1 MVVERAVHILSS
13 GDMHMRMIKQGAVV
27 VAALSLVTLGA
38 CTLDI
43 QNPNQPTQEQVT
55 TSVDGVIALATGLQ
69 GRFAQSYGNFAYM
82 AGLVTDEF
90 ASTSAALISIS
101 DAEQG
106 AVPTGTG
113 IADNVFNS
121 IYRTVRTADDLL
133 AGSSALASQFEPGT
147 RSGIR
152 ALAYALKAEA
162 LGEAIQS
169 YQRIPINTYNVTA
182 PTYVGRSVALP
193 YIRAL
198 LDSAA
203 AEIATTPPSTFFNTS
218 IITPGVSLTNV
229 IQLFRARYAR
239 LANDDATAI
248 AASNLVARTG
258 PTALSLLTFP
268 SPAVNFFANVT
279 GGTNG
284 IAPRRQYRTSMD
296 PQDQRWQ
303 YFVTP
308 STTLTGRVGALL
320 DPWSRYANP
329 QAPMPVYMPDEALLI
344 KAEALTRQNQLAAAQ
359 PVLDSVRTDCTG
371 GRGIDDPKAC
381 LSPLGGQLTQQ
392 QLIAE
397 IYNQRKYELFSTGLR
412 WEDTRRLSAIIGPV
426 AAPAV
431 PTSGQRCWLPYAVG
445 DRNANPNATFA
456 ALPDPTEPSSFPAG
470 CPTT

>member
-1 MVVERAVHILSS
+1 MRIMKHVAVAL
-13 GDMHMRMIKQGAVV
+13 
-27 VAALSLVTLGA
+27 AALSVVALGA

-55 TSVDGVIALATGLQ
+55 TSPDGVIALATGLQ

-106 AVPTGTG
+106 AVPSGTA

-121 IYRTVRTADDLL
+121 VYRTVRTADDLL
-133 AGSSALASQFEPGT
+133 AGSVALSSQFDAGT
-147 RSGIR
+147 KSGIR
-152 ALAYALKAEA
+152 ALAFALKAEA
-162 LGEAIQS
+162 LGEALQS
-169 YQRIPINTYNVTA
+169 YQKIPIKTYNVTA
-182 PTYVGRSVALP
+182 PTYVGRSEALP
-193 YIRAL
+193 YVRAL

-203 AEIATTPPSTFFNTS
+203 AEIAATAPSAFFNAN
-218 IITPGVSLTNV
+218 ILTPGVSLPNV

-239 LANDDATAI
+239 MANDDATAL
-248 AASNLVARTG
+248 AAANAVARSG
-258 PTALSLLTFP
+258 PAALSVLSFP
-268 SPAVNFFANVT
+268 SPTVNFYANVT

-296 PQDQRWQ
+296 PADQRYL

-329 QAPMPVYMPDEALLI
+329 QAPLPVYMPDEALLI
-344 KAEALTRQNQLAAAQ
+344 KAEALTHQNQLAQAQ
-359 PVLDSVRTDCTG
+359 AVLDSVRTDCTG
-371 GRGIDDPKAC
+371 GRGLDDPKAC
-381 LSPLGGQLTQQ
+381 LAPLGAQLTQQ
-392 QLIAE
+392 QLIDE
-397 IYNQRKYELFSTGLR
+397 IYLQRKYELFGTGLR
-412 WEDTRRLSAIIGPV
+412 WEDTRRLGAILGPV

-431 PTSGQRCWLPYAVG
+431 PTAGQRCWLPYAVG
-445 DRNANPNATFA
+445 DRNANPNATFT
-456 ALPDPTEPSSFPAG
+456 ALPDPTEPSTFPAS
-470 CPTT
+470 CQTN

>member
-1 MVVERAVHILSS
+1 MKPLAVI
-13 GDMHMRMIKQGAVV
+13 
-27 VAALSLVTLGA
+27 VAALSAATLTA

-90 ASTSAALISIS
+90 ASTSAALVSIS

-106 AVPTGTG
+106 AVPSGTL

-121 IYRTVRTADDLL
+121 IYRTVSTADDLL
-133 AGSSALASQFEPGT
+133 AGSVALASQFDPGT

-152 ALAYALKAEA
+152 ALAYAMKAEA
-162 LGEAIQS
+162 LGEGIQS
-169 YQRIPINTYNVTA
+169 YQKIPINTYKVAA

-198 LDSAA
+198 IDSAA
-203 AEIATTPPSTFFNTS
+203 AEIAATPPSSFFNAN
-218 IITPGVSLTNV
+218 ILTPGVSLPDM

-239 LANDDATAI
+239 IANDDATAL
-248 AASNLVARTG
+248 AAANAVARSGTA
-258 PTALSLLTFP
+258 ALSLLTFP
-268 SPAVNFFANVT
+268 SPTVNFFANVT

-284 IAPRRQYRTSMD
+284 IAPRRQYRTSMQA
-296 PQDQRWQ
+296 QDLRYQ
-303 YFVTP
+303 YFVIP
-308 STTLTGRVGALL
+308 STTLTGRIGALL
-320 DPWSRYANP
+320 DPWNRYANP
-329 QAPMPVYMPDEALLI
+329 QAPLPVYMPDEALLI
-344 KAEALTRQNQLAAAQ
+344 KAEALTRLGQLAEAQAA
-359 PVLDSVRTDCTG
+359 LDSVRTDCTG

-381 LSPLGGQLTQQ
+381 LPPLGAQLTAGQLLT
-392 QLIAE
+392 E
-397 IYNQRKYELFSTGLR
+397 IYLQRRYELFSTGSR
-412 WEDTRRLSAIIGPV
+412 WEDTRRLGAILGPV

-431 PTSGQRCWLPYAVG
+431 PTSGQRCWLPYAIG
-445 DRNANPNATFA
+445 DRNANPNATFT
-456 ALPDPTEPSSFPAG
+456 ALPDPTEPSTFPAS

>member
-1 MVVERAVHILSS
+1 MRIMKHVAVAL
-13 GDMHMRMIKQGAVV
+13 
-27 VAALSLVTLGA
+27 AALSVVALGA

-55 TSVDGVIALATGLQ
+55 TSPDGVIALATGLQ

-106 AVPTGTG
+106 AVPSGTA

-121 IYRTVRTADDLL
+121 VYRTVRTADDLL
-133 AGSSALASQFEPGT
+133 AGSVALSSQFDAGT
-147 RSGIR
+147 KSGIR
-152 ALAYALKAEA
+152 ALAFALKAEA
-162 LGEAIQS
+162 LGEALQS
-169 YQRIPINTYNVTA
+169 YQKIPIKTYNVTA
-182 PTYVGRSVALP
+182 PTYVGRSEALP
-193 YIRAL
+193 YVRAL

-203 AEIATTPPSTFFNTS
+203 AEIAATAPSAFFNAN
-218 IITPGVSLTNV
+218 ILTPGVSLPNV

-239 LANDDATAI
+239 MANDDATAL
-248 AASNLVARTG
+248 AAANAVARSG
-258 PTALSLLTFP
+258 PAALSVLSFP
-268 SPAVNFFANVT
+268 SPTVNFYANVT

-296 PQDQRWQ
+296 PADQRYL

-329 QAPMPVYMPDEALLI
+329 QAPLPVYMPDEALLI
-344 KAEALTRQNQLAAAQ
+344 KAEALTHQNQLSQAQ
-359 PVLDSVRTDCTG
+359 AVLDSVRTDCTG
-371 GRGIDDPKAC
+371 GRGLDDPKAC
-381 LSPLGGQLTQQ
+381 LAPLGAQLTQQ
-392 QLIAE
+392 QLIDE
-397 IYNQRKYELFSTGLR
+397 IYLQRKYELFGTGLR
-412 WEDTRRLSAIIGPV
+412 WEDTRRLGAILGPV

-431 PTSGQRCWLPYAVG
+431 PTAGQRCWLPYAVG
-445 DRNANPNATFA
+445 DRNANPNATFT
-456 ALPDPTEPSSFPAG
+456 ALPDPTEPSTFPAS
-470 CPTT
+470 CQTN

>member
-1 MVVERAVHILSS
+1 
-13 GDMHMRMIKQGAVV
+13 MHMRMMKCRAVI
-27 VAALSLVTLGA
+27 VAALSAGA
-38 CTLDI
+38 LTACKLDV
-43 QNPNQPTQEQVT
+43 QNPNQPTQDQVT

-106 AVPTGTG
+106 AVPSGTG
-113 IADNVFNS
+113 IDENVFNS

-133 AGSSALASQFEPGT
+133 AGSVALGSQFEPGT

-152 ALAYALKAEA
+152 ALAFALKAES

-169 YQRIPINTYNVTA
+169 YQKIPINTYNITA
-182 PTYVGRSVALP
+182 PAYVGRAEALK

-203 AEIATTPPSTFFNTS
+203 AEISTPPSTFFNAN
-218 IITPGVSLTNV
+218 ILTPGVSLPNV

-239 LANDDATAI
+239 MANDDATAL
-248 AASNLVARTG
+248 AASNLVARSG
-258 PTALSLLTFP
+258 PTALSLLSFP
-268 SPAVNFFANVT
+268 SPTVNFFANVT

-284 IAPRRQYRTSMD
+284 IAPRRQYRTSMAA
-296 PQDQRWQ
+296 QDQRWQ
-303 YFVTP
+303 YFVVP
-308 STTLTGRVGALL
+308 STTLTGRVGAPL

-344 KAEALTRQNQLAAAQ
+344 KAEALTHQNQLAEAQ
-359 PVLDSVRTDCTG
+359 AVLDSVRTDCTG

-381 LSPLGGQLTQQ
+381 LPPLGAQLTQA
-392 QLIAE
+392 QLITE

-412 WEDTRRLSAIIGPV
+412 WEDTRRLAAIQGPV

-445 DRNANPNATFA
+445 DRNANPNATFT
-456 ALPDPTEPSSFPAG
+456 ALPDPTEPTSFPAS